1 MSMTIPPEAVLI
13 QLWLEKAK
21 FTHETVEMDLPPGAE
36 ITVEIVP
43 ATAGTS
49 QYNFA
54 MTFGDL
60 IDPSILIIHEHP
72 TMMKRHIDPLY
83 YSLVKNIYPLNLRV
97 YKDRPHIVTIKN
109 TGTVMR
115 TVEATIWIIEMGE
128 ESMRETQSML
138 EGLKNL
144 YMGFSKVKVEELAE
158 AISALP
164 IILRSTMKILEKL
177 QRKVDCVLSDL
188 ETIKRRLCI
197 DV

>member
-1 MSMTIPPEAVLI
+1 MTIPPEAVLI

-21 FTHETVEMDLPPGAE
+21 FTHETVEMDIPPGAE

-43 ATAGTS
+43 AAAGAS

-60 IDPSILIIHEHP
+60 VDPSVVIIHEHP
-72 TMMKRHIDPLY
+72 TMMKRHLDPLY

-97 YKDRPHIVTIKN
+97 YRDRPHIITIKN
-109 TGTVMR
+109 TGTVTR
-115 TVEATIWIIEMGE
+115 TVEATIWIIEMSE

-144 YMGFSKVKVEELAE
+144 YIGFSKVRVEELAD

-164 IILRSTMKILEKL
+164 IILRSTLKMLDEL
-177 QRKVDCVLSDL
+177 QRKVDSVLSDL
-188 ETIKRRLCI
+188 ETIKRRLCM
-197 DV
+197 